1 MSLEKLLAARDLLVS
16 TRRTLQLV
24 DEEIDKVKEGRIA
37 VQTAGDISSEHRV
50 AWFGATDDND
60 HQNGILAQY
69 SEVATGGSPVGFG
82 NPYRGTIRVQED
94 AAFVCTNIM
103 VATKVTSSLTGL
115 DYPNGRFLED
125 NSGAFDGGGN
135 AADSA
140 FFNFALRLTDA
151 NTGRNLTPG
160 ITTGPDDK
168 DRGAIPLSF
177 LSSFRSGLGSNVKNT
192 IFSEFTIPR
201 AGAVRV
207 EVYNLSFQMPQLFQI
222 RSNTRLYVT
231 LFGYKVYGA

>member
-24 DEEIDKVKEGRIA
+24 DEEIDKVKEGRVA
-37 VQTAGDISSEHRV
+37 VQTAGDVSTEHRV
-50 AWFGATDDND
+50 AWFGVTDDND
-60 HQNGILAQY
+60 HQNGILAQF
-69 SEVATGGSPVGFG
+69 SDAAGNLSPVGFG

-94 AAFVCTNIM
+94 AAFVCTQIM
-103 VATKVTSSLTGL
+103 VTYKVFSVDEPT
-115 DYPNGRFLED
+115 YPNG
-125 NSGAFDGGGN
+125 
-135 AADSA
+135 A
-140 FFNFALRLTDA
+140 FFEDVLSPFPGVNLFLRLTDG

-160 ITTGPDDK
+160 VTTGPDDK

-207 EVYNLSFQMPQLFQI
+207 EAYNLGLPVTGSLEVET
-222 RSNTRLYVT
+222 NTRLYVT